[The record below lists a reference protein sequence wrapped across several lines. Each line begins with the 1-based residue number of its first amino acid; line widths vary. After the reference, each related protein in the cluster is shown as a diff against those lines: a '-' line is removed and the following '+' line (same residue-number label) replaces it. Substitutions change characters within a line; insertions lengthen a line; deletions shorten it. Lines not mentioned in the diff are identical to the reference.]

1 MFGALG
7 NLANVMKQAAQIKEN
22 MQKHQEQLARQTH
35 EADAGGGLV
44 KVTVNGR
51 CELVKIK
58 IDPEAAKDVE
68 LLEDLVKAAIG
79 AATKK
84 AQEAAKQAI
93 SEFTGGLNI
102 PGLEE
107 MLGGDSGPE
116 TS

>member
-1 MFGALG
+1 MFGSLG
-7 NLANVMKQAAQIKEN
+7 NLASIMKQAAQMKEK
-22 MQKHQEQLARQTH
+22 MQEHQERLGQQTY

-44 KVTVNGR
+44 RATVNGR
-51 CELVKIK
+51 GELVDLKIA
-58 IDPEAAKDVE
+58 PEATSDVE

-84 AQEAAKQAI
+84 AQEAAQQAL

-107 MLGGDSGPE
+107 MLGGGSN
-116 TS
+116 S